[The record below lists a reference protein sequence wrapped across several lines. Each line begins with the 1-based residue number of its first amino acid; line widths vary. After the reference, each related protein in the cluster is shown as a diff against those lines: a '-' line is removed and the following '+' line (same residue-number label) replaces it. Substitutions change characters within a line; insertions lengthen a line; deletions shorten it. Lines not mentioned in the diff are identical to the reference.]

1 MNRILIVDDET
12 EVIESLKTTLERQS
26 YEVVVATDKAQA
38 QENVKAAKPDAI
50 LLGTIMPRGEAFS
63 LHKWLKDDAQF
74 RDVPQIV
81 IDARE
86 EKHLLRGWTKDE
98 GLRMEAE
105 DYLVKPINPEALVS
119 LVEKMLSMKTV
130 STEQMVSAEKTV
142 SAKKAEKAD
151 RIKVLVADDHAI
163 IRDGIRALLGVQKDM
178 QVVGEA
184 VDGKDAIE
192 KTRKLS
198 PDVVLM
204 DIVMPGMNGLEATK
218 QISEE
223 FDNTKVLMLSQ
234 YDDEENVRA
243 STQVGAHGFI
253 PKKSASTELLS
264 AIRSL

>member
-1 MNRILIVDDET
+1 M
-12 EVIESLKTTLERQS
+12 
-26 YEVVVATDKAQA
+26 
-38 QENVKAAKPDAI
+38 
-50 LLGTIMPRGEAFS
+50 
-63 LHKWLKDDAQF
+63 
-74 RDVPQIV
+74 

-105 DYLVKPINPEALVS
+105 DYLVKPINPQALVP
-119 LVEKMLSMKTV
+119 LVEKMLDMKTA
-130 STEQMVSAEKTV
+130 STEKTVSAEKT
-142 SAKKAEKAD
+142 EKTD

-184 VDGKDAIE
+184 IDGKDAIE
-192 KTRKLS
+192 KTRQLS